1 MINPVNG
8 NVLPLKFIEEEDI
21 LKDDALVNAPIPEND
36 RLSLGEVTKLMLAVL
51 SIWYASLNS
60 VIRSRDTSKVNYKG
74 SVVLVGS
81 S

>member
-1 MINPVNG
+1 M
-8 NVLPLKFIEEEDI
+8 
-21 LKDDALVNAPIPEND
+21 LKDIALLKKPVPENYK
-36 RLSLGEVTKLMLAVL
+36 LSVGKVTKLKLAVL

>member
-60 VIRSRDTSKVNYKG
+60 VIRSIDTFKVNCNG
-74 SVVLVGS
+74 SVVFAES